1 MSGSGSES
9 GSIPPAGT
17 WIPASG
23 ESGWANT
30 SSRPSDRV
38 TKAETLG
45 RTPSSLSMINIMSDR
60 HDHGRVGVKDFVGME
75 NLTVRR
81 DGATIPVT
89 VAGEGPAAVFV
100 PGLSGTQA
108 QLGPLFAGLRRHL
121 RLATFDHRGH
131 GLSGEGGPYDYAT
144 FGADT
149 AAVLAALGGADSL
162 VLIGHSMGA
171 DLLVDQAAML
181 PQAPRGLILIDG
193 GTPLSASLLT
203 PEELEGMRQAM
214 GSEEALELQ
223 RSQAGT
229 PHQVALS
236 GDDIFRLQ
244 DQIDQHRRTAAAR
257 FDRIDGPIT
266 MIMSESMAGTE
277 GERALELNQAW
288 RDAVDALASAQPSIT
303 VHRVPAGHDLVATHP
318 DEVLELVVA
327 ALAAGQ

>member
-1 MSGSGSES
+1 M
-9 GSIPPAGT
+9 A
-17 WIPASG
+17 
-23 ESGWANT
+23 
-30 SSRPSDRV
+30 
-38 TKAETLG
+38 
-45 RTPSSLSMINIMSDR
+45 DR
-60 HDHGRVGVKDFVGME
+60 HDHDPAVVKDCVGME
-75 NLTVRR
+75 NLTIRR

-89 VAGEGPAAVFV
+89 VAGDGPPAVFV
-100 PGLSGTQA
+100 PGLSSTQA
-108 QLGPLFAGLRRHL
+108 QLGPLFAGLRRQL

-131 GLSGEGGPYDYAT
+131 GLTGAGGPYDYAT

-149 AAVLAALGGADSL
+149 AAVLGALGGAGSL

-171 DLLVDQAAML
+171 DLLVDQAATL

-193 GTPLSASLLT
+193 GTPLAASLLT

-244 DQIDQHRRTAAAR
+244 DQIDRHRRTAAER

-266 MIMSESMAGTE
+266 MIMSDYMAGTE
-277 GERALELNQAW
+277 GDRALELNQAW
-288 RDAVDALASAQPSIT
+288 RDAVDTLAASRPSIT

-318 DEVLELVVA
+318 DEVLELIVA
-327 ALAAGQ
+327 ALPAGQ